1 MKLFGYEFKKF
12 EKTPSV
18 VESVEPIQIQ
28 RFEEETTKVEV
39 VELWI
44 VKWFPLVN
52 RYSHTDG
59 YYEHDTLNHLAFTS
73 KDVAEEYAEQL
84 RKAIRLLGDSRRV
97 IKVERQNNPTNV

>member
-1 MKLFGYEFKKF
+1 MKLFGYEFRKF

-44 VKWFPLVN
+44 VKWFPLVHK
-52 RYSHTDG
+52 YQFIDDT
-59 YYEHDTLNHLAFTS
+59 YEHGTLNHLAFTS

-84 RKAIRLLGDSRRV
+84 RKAIRLLGDGKRV
-97 IKVERQNNPTNV
+97 IKVERQNNPTNI

>member
-12 EKTPSV
+12 EKRPSV

-28 RFEEETTKVEV
+28 RFEEDTTKVEA

-52 RYSHTDG
+52 PYKYTEG
-59 YYEHDTLNHLAFTS
+59 KYEYGTLNHLAFTS

-84 RKAIRLLGDSRRV
+84 RKAIRLLGDGKRV
-97 IKVERQNNPTNV
+97 IKVERQNNPTNI